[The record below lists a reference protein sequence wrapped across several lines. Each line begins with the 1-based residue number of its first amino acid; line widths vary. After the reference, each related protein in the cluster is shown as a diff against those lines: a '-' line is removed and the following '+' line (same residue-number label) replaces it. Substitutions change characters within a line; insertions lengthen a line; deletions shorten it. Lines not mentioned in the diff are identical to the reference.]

1 MTWRQAANLAA
12 KVYSCPVNYGEGFFI
27 CPECGE
33 PIYSC
38 DWQDHDFNTCPVCEF
53 EMEDA

>member
-12 KVYSCPVNYGEGFFI
+12 KVYGCPVNYEEGFFV

-33 PIYSC
+33 PIYAC